1 MKLIPLK
8 GDLYLLKGIVS
19 VDVHFS
25 TEELKKQYTADTVL
39 RRGQEW
45 YLVEKV
51 IEAEWEDL

>member
-39 RRGQEW
+39 RRGNEW
-45 YLVEKV
+45 YLVEKI

>member
-8 GDLYLLKGIVS
+8 GDLYLLKDIVS

-45 YLVEKV
+45 YLVEKI

>member
-1 MKLIPLK
+1 VKLIPLK

-39 RRGQEW
+39 RRGNEW
-45 YLVEKV
+45 YLVEKI

>member
-45 YLVEKV
+45 YLVEKI

>member
-19 VDVHFS
+19 ADVHFS

-45 YLVEKV
+45 YLVEKI